1 MPRPS
6 AAAAATTASIDD
18 AFASVGLRAPQ
29 GFGGLLRDALRL
41 VVTQPPVA
49 DPTSELTEADVVE
62 LRAAG
67 LRTVVPA
74 DAYTQ
79 AISRTAARMA
89 AILADAGTVE
99 ETARATGVSAARVRQ
114 LLGGRALFGVRT
126 ADGWLVPRFQLQGS
140 APLPGL
146 RTVIMALPAGIH
158 PVAFHTWFTTP
169 TGALRLGDVP
179 LSPRDWLAS
188 GGPAD
193 PVAEQAAAL

>member
-1 MPRPS
+1 MPRTRTN
-6 AAAAATTASIDD
+6 AATAEIDD
-18 AFASVGLRAPQ
+18 AFAAVGLLAPQ

-41 VVTQPPVA
+41 VVADAPTA
-49 DPTSELTEADVVE
+49 DPTSELTETELTE

-74 DAYTQ
+74 DAY
-79 AISRTAARMA
+79 AKAVSRTTARMA

-99 ETARATGVSAARVRQ
+99 ETAKAMGVSGARVRQ
-114 LLGGRALFGVRT
+114 LLGDRALFGVRT
-126 ADGWLVPRFQLQGS
+126 ADGWLVPRFQLHDG

-146 RTVIMALPAGIH
+146 RSVVAALPTGLH

-169 TGALRLGDVP
+169 SGGLRLDDAPV
-179 LSPRDWLAS
+179 SPRDWLAS

-193 PVAEQAAAL
+193 PVAAQAAAL